1 MKWKIFLLWL
11 GYIAWNIVWSAYNK
25 KSGKKYQKELK
36 ENDNSIK
43 FMVDNFLETQKNL
56 FDDIK
61 AEITSE
67 KNKEVY
73 EKYKNQIL
81 DIFEDYKKK
90 SEVVLKDLKENGE
103 EYLEKAKKSLEKLY
117 LENKDKIWELTD
129 IWEEKIWELKEKL
142 TKSFEKSKKEFK
154 NLKNKKSKK

>member
-11 GYIAWNIVWSAYNK
+11 GYIAGNLISSAYNK

-43 FMVDNFLETQKNL
+43 FVVDNFLETQRNL
-56 FDDIK
+56 FEDIK

-67 KNKEVY
+67 KNREVY
-73 EKYKNQIL
+73 EKYKTQIL

-103 EYLEKAKKSLEKLY
+103 EYLEKAKKSLKDLY
-117 LENKDKIWELTD
+117 LENKDKIWDFTEL
-129 IWEEKIWELKEKL
+129 WEEKVWELKDKL
-142 TKSFEKSKKEFK
+142 TESFEKSKKEFK
-154 NLKNKKSKK
+154 RLKIKTKK